1 MPIMTDSHF
10 MLGIQLLLGQVMFV
24 GVCVTG
30 LFHIFYKI
38 KNQKHLLTFAVIS
51 EIVVTISPL
60 IWIVYPGALAPY
72 RPYYVYKVLYGAY
85 LSFVGGTLLL
95 SGTLSSLSSKLP

>member
-1 MPIMTDSHF
+1 
-10 MLGIQLLLGQVMFV
+10 MLGIQLLLGQYMFV

-30 LFHIFYKI
+30 LFHILFMV

-60 IWIVYPGALAPY
+60 IWIAYPGTLAPY
-72 RPYYVYKVLYGAY
+72 RPYYSYEALYGAY

-95 SGTLSSLSSKLP
+95 SGTLSSLVPAKLP